1 MKKKCTETFGE
12 FSFGR
17 WSDGVSVCL
26 SFVCESSSDNWTII
40 LTLWHNKPSLGGSCY
55 VMVTTL
61 KKITRS
67 KSNLEHTFR
76 NEQKNNLS
84 TAND

>member
-1 MKKKCTETFGE
+1 MKKKMYRNIWRVFFRAMVRRC
-12 FSFGR
+12 
-17 WSDGVSVCL
+17 VCL